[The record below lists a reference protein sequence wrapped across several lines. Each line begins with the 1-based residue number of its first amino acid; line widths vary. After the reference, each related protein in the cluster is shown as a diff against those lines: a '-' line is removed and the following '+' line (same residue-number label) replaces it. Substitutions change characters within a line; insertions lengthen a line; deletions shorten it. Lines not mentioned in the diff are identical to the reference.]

1 MDHRELHVFIFC
13 VLRKLRL
20 ERYVIKVLNVYKMY
34 LFLCKK
40 KEVDINNDWYVL
52 TLLQAVWSNFT
63 MFLKDIL
70 EHIFTKFYTDTNFVA
85 VEGTP
90 KSQFKFLG

>member
-1 MDHRELHVFIFC
+1 MDHSELHVFIFS

-40 KEVDINNDWYVL
+40 KEVDINNNWYVL

-63 MFLKDIL
+63 ICF
-70 EHIFTKFYTDTNFVA
+70 
-85 VEGTP
+85 
-90 KSQFKFLG
+90 

>member
-1 MDHRELHVFIFC
+1 MDYSELYVFIFS

-40 KEVDINNDWYVL
+40 KEVDINNNWYVL
-52 TLLQAVWSNFT
+52 ILL
-63 MFLKDIL
+63 
-70 EHIFTKFYTDTNFVA
+70 
-85 VEGTP
+85 
-90 KSQFKFLG
+90 